1 MDKEFEKRKYIENL
15 LLLNLQKKE
24 IKELIENPNQ
34 NGLQPISV
42 YLINKDS
49 IDVYLD
55 NELSKEIMNIIN
67 NDSINFND
75 FISSKDKYINLI
87 LNNNNININNIKK
100 NELNLNLLLTETL
113 KIYNEYYPDNFFIIE
128 KNKFEE
134 ILDHKEEL
142 LKNFNLYKIIIRK
155 DGIFIL
161 NSEIKENYHLYY
173 LQNLEK
179 RNIEQIFVIQDE
191 SVLNKELDLFI
202 KNGRNNYFLLRN
214 IKVRELGSFN
224 LIDDGKIIGKY
235 YNLKRI
241 DNLNIE
247 DSEDSE
253 INITRL
259 NKKYELEEEKENIIK
274 LFIPNL
280 LTCLS
285 KIKEL
290 KNNLNEILDNSN
302 KLQDNNITSE
312 KYILTNAFANF
323 IYYFNENNN
332 NNIDKI
338 SEQIGNFMDTF
349 FKRKNLKN
357 KIKISRTNKFIFY
370 KNIIKILIEE
380 LQNEFCECSW
390 KEKSFEEN
398 QKKSNIFNLFYGK
411 IGNQNENQY
420 FNTISI
426 KPDEYAGNDE
436 TIGLE
441 YIMNTNR
448 FKENTKITLLPK
460 ILILVISL
468 EYKNYLSVPVELKI
482 SNENKNYDLLGCI
495 QFTEAS
501 FISIVKNSNNNNFIK
516 ICYDENYNYTIEEIL
531 NQEEVLN
538 NCFIYIY
545 SQKSNYNNV
554 NGNHDTIGNQ

>member
-34 NGLQPISV
+34 NELQSISG
-42 YLINKDS
+42 YLINKDN

-75 FISSKDKYINLI
+75 FISSKDKYINMI

-134 ILDHKEEL
+134 ILEHKEEL

-155 DGIFIL
+155 EGIFIL
-161 NSEIKENYHLYY
+161 NSETKEKYYLYY

-179 RNIEQIFVIQDE
+179 RNIEQLFVFEEE

-202 KNGRNNYFLLRN
+202 KDGRYNYFLLRN
-214 IKVRELGSFN
+214 IKVRESGSFN
-224 LIDDGKIIGKY
+224 LIDDGKKIGKY

-302 KLQDNNITSE
+302 KLQDNNIKSE
-312 KYILTNAFANF
+312 KYILANAFANF
-323 IYYFNENNN
+323 FYYFNENN

-338 SEQIGNFMDTF
+338 SEQINNFMDTF

-380 LQNEFCECSW
+380 LQNELCEGSW

-398 QKKSNIFNLFYGK
+398 QKKSNIFNLFYG
-411 IGNQNENQY
+411 NQNENQY
-420 FNTISI
+420 FNTLSI

-436 TIGLE
+436 KIGLE
-441 YIMNTNR
+441 YIMNSNR

-468 EYKNYLSVPVELKI
+468 EYKNYLSVPVDLKI

-501 FISIVKNSNNNNFIK
+501 FISIVKNSNNNNYIK
-516 ICYDENYNYTIEEIL
+516 ICYDENYHYTIEEIL

>member
-516 ICYDENYNYTIEEIL
+516 ICYDENYNYTIEEIV

>member
-155 DGIFIL
+155 EGIFIL
-161 NSEIKENYHLYY
+161 NSETKEKHYFYY

-179 RNIEQIFVIQDE
+179 RNIEQLFVFEEE

-202 KNGRNNYFLLRN
+202 KDGRYNYFLLRN
-214 IKVRELGSFN
+214 IKVRESGSFN
-224 LIDDGKIIGKY
+224 LIDDGKKIGKY

-302 KLQDNNITSE
+302 KLQDNNIKSE
-312 KYILTNAFANF
+312 KYILANAFANF
-323 IYYFNENNN
+323 IYYFNENN

-338 SEQIGNFMDTF
+338 SEQIGNFMDIF

-357 KIKISRTNKFIFY
+357 KIIINRNNKFIFY

-380 LQNEFCECSW
+380 LQNELCGGSW

-398 QKKSNIFNLFYGK
+398 QKKSNIFNLFY
-411 IGNQNENQY
+411 GNQNENQY

-436 TIGLE
+436 EIGLE
-441 YIMNTNR
+441 YIMNSNR

-516 ICYDENYNYTIEEIL
+516 ICYDENYNYKIEEIL
-531 NQEEVLN
+531 NQEEELS

>member
-1 MDKEFEKRKYIENL
+1 
-15 LLLNLQKKE
+15 
-24 IKELIENPNQ
+24 
-34 NGLQPISV
+34 
-42 YLINKDS
+42 
-49 IDVYLD
+49 
-55 NELSKEIMNIIN
+55 MNIIN

-134 ILDHKEEL
+134 ILNHKKEL

-155 DGIFIL
+155 EGIFIL
-161 NSEIKENYHLYY
+161 NSETKEKLYFYY

-179 RNIEQIFVIQDE
+179 RNIEQLFVFEEE

-202 KNGRNNYFLLRN
+202 KDGRYNYFLLRN
-214 IKVRELGSFN
+214 IKVRESGSFN
-224 LIDDGKIIGKY
+224 LIDDGKKIGKY

-302 KLQDNNITSE
+302 KLQDNNIKSE
-312 KYILTNAFANF
+312 KYILANAFANF

-332 NNIDKI
+332 NIEKI
-338 SEQIGNFMDTF
+338 SEQINNFMDTF

-357 KIKISRTNKFIFY
+357 KIIINRNNKFIFY

-380 LQNEFCECSW
+380 LQNELCECSW

-398 QKKSNIFNLFYGK
+398 QKKSGIFNLFY
-411 IGNQNENQY
+411 GNQNENQY

-436 TIGLE
+436 KIGLE
-441 YIMNTNR
+441 YIMNSNR

-468 EYKNYLSVPVELKI
+468 EYRNYLSVPVELKI

-501 FISIVKNSNNNNFIK
+501 FISIVKNSNNNNYIK

-531 NQEEVLN
+531 NQEEELS